1 LATLGRPGS
10 EAGPERTAEATIKNL
25 LGIDVKPDAAVF
37 EHGRVIRMSEGDILS
52 RNIHVL
58 KELQRVAWRNLA
70 DPALTIFER
79 REIRNEIK
87 QSDAELRSYLEMIS
101 DRSRF
106 RERPVDP
113 MWPTASA
120 SLNSGFW
127 PETSDT

>member
-10 EAGPERTAEATIKNL
+10 EARPERTAEAAIKNL
-25 LGIDVKPDAAVF
+25 LGIDVKSDGAVF
-37 EHGRVIRMSEGDILS
+37 EHGGVIRMSEADILS
-52 RNIHVL
+52 RNIHAL

-87 QSDAELRSYLEMIS
+87 QSDAELRSYLEMMS

-106 RERPVDP
+106 RERPVD
-113 MWPTASA
+113 
-120 SLNSGFW
+120 SGVADGFG
-127 PETSDT
+127 EFEFRLLAGN